1 MSGVSQVSHVSVE
14 DLAPWTEEQVQQHLA
29 AGKLVEGLQHM
40 SPKYLEGMRRILTV
54 SADTEFVSAPSYLR
68 AAQHAP
74 ALNNFGSAMSIIQ
87 DELAHAHIGYRLLGD
102 LGVDM
107 DELVYERP
115 ASAFKYPYAF
125 DIPLNSWV
133 ELVCANA
140 LYDQAGFVLLSDV
153 YQSSTF
159 GPWKRALAKVDK
171 EETFHLRHGRTWLRK
186 LCRDADGKAAVQAA
200 VDWMFILTLEWF
212 GLPDT
217 LKQHSVQLDYGFKG
231 KSNDEL
237 RQWWMSEVVPFM
249 DEIGI
254 QVPAH
259 HAIERDAYVID
270 CPFPARFDEE
280 KREWL
285 LDEGAISW
293 DEVIARWRARGPMNE
308 TYVRTLQR
316 GYQTTS
322 LRRAA

>member
-1 MSGVSQVSHVSVE
+1 MAGVSQVSHIAPE
-14 DLAPWTEEQVQQHLA
+14 QLAPWTEEQVQQHLA
-29 AGKLVEGLQHM
+29 AGKLVEGTQHM

-107 DELVYERP
+107 DELIYERP
-115 ASAFKYPYAF
+115 AHSFKYPYAF
-125 DIPLNSWV
+125 DVPLNSWV

-171 EETFHLRHGRTWLRK
+171 EETFHLRHGRTWIRK
-186 LCRDADGKAAVQAA
+186 LCKEPDGKASVQQA

-212 GLPDT
+212 GLPDS
-217 LKQHSVQLDYGFKG
+217 LKQHSEQLDYGFKG
-231 KSNDEL
+231 KSNDQL

-249 DEIGI
+249 DEVGI
-254 QVPAH
+254 RVPAH
-259 HAIERDAYVID
+259 FDAGEDRYVID
-270 CPFPARFDEE
+270 CPFPAAFDEE
-280 KREWL
+280 RREWL
-285 LDEGAISW
+285 LDEGPISW
-293 DEVIARWRARGPMNE
+293 DDVIARWRARGPMNDD
-308 TYVRTLQR
+308 YVRTLQR